1 VNEFTTSAVL
11 LVVCGLLLVTS
22 VVSTRGALRTG
33 VPVALLFLG
42 LGMLAGE
49 DGVLGIEFADYGLAF
64 KVGTLALVLILLD
77 GGLNT
82 SFASVR
88 ASLAPSIVLA
98 TVGVVAT
105 AAVVALGGVALGLPL
120 VQAVLLGA
128 IVSSTDAATVF
139 AVLRGSRVQLEK
151 RVARTLELE
160 SGLND
165 PMAVIL
171 VVAASEWALGGA
183 ADPWALAWQVPAQ
196 LVLGAAFGVA
206 FGLGGRWLLQ
216 RLRASAGGLYVVAT
230 MGIALLAFGVATLA
244 GGSGFL
250 AVYVAAMFIGNGRIP
265 YRASLLRIHD
275 ALAWLSQ
282 VTMFL
287 VLGLLATPHRILD
300 SLGTSVAIALGL
312 AIVARPLAVALCLV
326 PFRYPWRETV
336 YISWVGLRGAVPV
349 VLATFPV
356 LAGVPDA
363 EQVFD
368 IVMVVVAVNA
378 LIPGATIKRV
388 TRLLGQQSDARPP
401 PAAVLEIASTRMLDG
416 EIVSYHIDSN
426 VIVCD
431 SPVSQIPFPDGA
443 SILLIVRGEK
453 LHAARGSTVLQDGD
467 HVYVFAR
474 DRDLAALSLLFG
486 QPETGA

>member
-22 VVSTRGALRTG
+22 VVASRGAVRTG

-42 LGMLAGE
+42 LGVLAGE
-49 DGVLGIEFADYGLAF
+49 DGLLGIEFADYSLAF
-64 KVGTLALVLILLD
+64 RVGTLALVLILLD

-82 SFASVR
+82 SIASVR

-98 TVGVVAT
+98 TFGVVAT
-105 AAVVALGGVALGLPL
+105 AALVALGGAALGLPL
-120 VQAVLLGA
+120 EQAVLLGA

-171 VVAASEWALGGA
+171 TVAAAEWALDGSS
-183 ADPWALAWQVPAQ
+183 DLVRLAWSVPLQ
-196 LVLGAAFGVA
+196 LVLGAVFGIAFGV
-206 FGLGGRWLLQ
+206 GGRWMLQ
-216 RLRASAGGLYVVAT
+216 RLRASAGGLYAVAT
-230 MGIALLAFGVATLA
+230 MGIALLAFGFATLLQ
-244 GGSGFL
+244 GSGFL
-250 AVYVAAMFIGNGRIP
+250 AVYVAAMVVGNGRIP

-300 SLGTSVAIALGL
+300 SLGTSVALALGL
-312 AIVARPLAVALCLV
+312 ALVARPLAVALCLA
-326 PFRYPWRETV
+326 PFRYPWRETA
-336 YISWVGLRGAVPV
+336 YISWVGLRGAVPI
-349 VLATFPV
+349 VLATVPV
-356 LAGVPDA
+356 LAGVENA
-363 EQVFD
+363 EDVFD
-368 IVMVVVAVNA
+368 IVMVVVVVNA
-378 LIPGATIKRV
+378 LIPGATIKHV

-431 SPVSQIPFPDGA
+431 SPVSQIPFPEGA
-443 SILLIVRGEK
+443 SILLIVRGET
-453 LHAARGSTVLQDGD
+453 LLAAKGSTVLQDGD

-474 DRDLAALSLLFG
+474 DRDLAELSLFFG
-486 QPETGA
+486 QPESGA